1 MLRST
6 GHVERRP
13 GADACQGSISHQ
25 SDSITDFLGRRFP
38 CHPHPTRRRPSRGSK
53 HVTIIASRVIALALA
68 FGCAGHAHA
77 QVFPS
82 KPITLVVGFAPGGPT
97 DTVARIIA
105 DHMKTTLGQTV
116 VVENVG
122 GAAGTIAAARVARAT
137 PDGHTLNVGQW
148 TSNVGGPAITP
159 TPYDVLNDFEPVSL
173 LTTSYLWILGR
184 KSLPANNL
192 QELIAWLKANPDKSS
207 GAIVGS
213 GSAAHVCFIDFQIK
227 SGTRFALFPY
237 KGGTPA
243 LQDLVGGQVDIS
255 CLEAAQTMQQFRAGM
270 VKVFGV
276 LANKRWAGAPD
287 VPTLAEGGL
296 PGHQIEFWHGL
307 WAPKGTPKDV
317 VAKLNAAV
325 SAAFADPAVRKRFTD
340 LGHAIPAQEQ
350 QSPQALFAH
359 HKAELDRW
367 WPLIKAAGIKAP

>member
-1 MLRST
+1 MQ
-6 GHVERRP
+6 GMEHVN
-13 GADACQGSISHQ
+13 I
-25 SDSITDFLGRRFP
+25 
-38 CHPHPTRRRPSRGSK
+38 
-53 HVTIIASRVIALALA
+53 VASLILALA
-68 FGCAGHAHA
+68 VTLASGAGA
-77 QVFPS
+77 QAQTFPS

-159 TPYDVLNDFEPVSL
+159 TPYDVLNDFEAVSL
-173 LTTSYLWILGR
+173 LTTSYLWIVGR

-213 GSAAHVCFIDFQIK
+213 GSAAHVCFLDFQNK
-227 SGTRFALFPY
+227 SGTKFALVPY

-296 PGHQIEFWHGL
+296 PGDQIEFWHGL

-325 SAAFADPAVRKRFTD
+325 SAAFADPAVRKRFD
-340 LGHAIPAQEQ
+340 GLGHAIPPPEQ
-350 QSPQALFAH
+350 QTPQALFAH
-359 HKAELDRW
+359 HKAEIERW
-367 WPLIKAAGIKAP
+367 WPLIKAAGIKAQ

>member
-1 MLRST
+1 ME
-6 GHVERRP
+6 HVK
-13 GADACQGSISHQ
+13 I
-25 SDSITDFLGRRFP
+25 F
-38 CHPHPTRRRPSRGSK
+38 
-53 HVTIIASRVIALALA
+53 ASLLIALAVA
-68 FGCAGHAHA
+68 PAGAATVHA
-77 QVFPS
+77 QAFPS
-82 KPITLVVGFAPGGPT
+82 KTITIVVGFAPGGPT
-97 DTVARIIA
+97 DTVARILA

-122 GAAGTIAAARVARAT
+122 GAAGTIAGARVARAT
-137 PDGHTLNVGQW
+137 PDGYTLNVGQW
-148 TSNVGGPAITP
+148 TSNVGAPAITP
-159 TPYDVLNDFEPVSL
+159 TPYHVLNDFEPVSL
-173 LTTSYLWILGR
+173 LTTSYLWIVGR
-184 KSLPANNL
+184 SSLPATNL
-192 QELIAWLKANPDKSS
+192 KELIAWLKANPGKST

-213 GSAAHVCFIDFQIK
+213 GSAAHICFVDFQNK
-227 SGTRFALFPY
+227 SGTKFALVPY
-237 KGGTPA
+237 KGGAPA

-296 PGHQIEFWHGL
+296 PGDQIEFWHGL

-317 VAKLNAAV
+317 IAKLNAAV
-325 SAAFADPAVRKRFTD
+325 SAAFADPAVQKRFAE
-340 LGHAIPAQEQ
+340 LGHALPSREQ

-367 WPLIKAAGIKAP
+367 WPVIKAAGIKTQ

>member
-1 MLRST
+1 ME
-6 GHVERRP
+6 HVK
-13 GADACQGSISHQ
+13 I
-25 SDSITDFLGRRFP
+25 F
-38 CHPHPTRRRPSRGSK
+38 
-53 HVTIIASRVIALALA
+53 ASLLVALAVA
-68 FGCAGHAHA
+68 PAGTATVHA
-77 QVFPS
+77 QAFPS
-82 KPITLVVGFAPGGPT
+82 KTITIVVGFAPGGPT
-97 DTVARIIA
+97 DTVARILA

-122 GAAGTIAAARVARAT
+122 GAAGTIAGARVTRAT
-137 PDGHTLNVGQW
+137 PDGYTLNVGQW

-159 TPYDVLNDFEPVSL
+159 TPYHVLNDFEPVSL
-173 LTTSYLWILGR
+173 LTTSYLWIVGR
-184 KSLPANNL
+184 NSLPATNL
-192 QELIAWLKANPDKSS
+192 KELIAWLKANPNKST

-213 GSAAHVCFIDFQIK
+213 GSAAHVCFIDFQNK
-227 SGTRFALFPY
+227 SGTKFALIPY

-287 VPTLAEGGL
+287 VPTLAEAGL
-296 PGHQIEFWHGL
+296 PGDQIEFWHGL

-317 VAKLNAAV
+317 IAKLNAAV
-325 SAAFADPAVRKRFTD
+325 SAAFADPVVQKRFAD
-340 LGHAIPAQEQ
+340 LGHALPTREQ

-367 WPLIKAAGIKAP
+367 WPVIKAAGITTQ

>member
-1 MLRST
+1 MQ
-6 GHVERRP
+6 GMEHV
-13 GADACQGSISHQ
+13 
-25 SDSITDFLGRRFP
+25 
-38 CHPHPTRRRPSRGSK
+38 K
-53 HVTIIASRVIALALA
+53 IIASFVIAFVAAL
-68 FGCAGHAHA
+68 GGVAGA
-77 QVFPS
+77 QAQSFPS

-97 DTVARIIA
+97 DTVARILA

-116 VVENVG
+116 VVENIG
-122 GAAGTIAAARVARAT
+122 GAAGTIGGAR
-137 PDGHTLNVGQW
+137 DGYTLNVGQW
-148 TSNVGGPAITP
+148 TSHVGGPAITP
-159 TPYDVLNDFEPVSL
+159 TPYDVINDFEPISL

-192 QELIAWLKANPDKSS
+192 KELIAWLKANPDKGT
-207 GAIVGS
+207 GAIVGA
-213 GSAAHVCFIDFQIK
+213 GSAAHICFIDFQIK
-227 SGTRFALFPY
+227 TGTKFAVVPY
-237 KGGTPA
+237 KGGAPA
-243 LQDLVGGQVDIS
+243 LQDLVAGQVDIS

-296 PGHQIEFWHGL
+296 PGDQIEFWHGL

-325 SAAFADPAVRKRFTD
+325 SAAFADPGVQRRFAD
-340 LGHAIPAQEQ
+340 LGHAIPPPEL
-350 QSPQALFAH
+350 QSPQALLSH

-367 WPLIKAAGIKAP
+367 WPIIKAAGIKAQ